1 MSVSVQVKF
10 APADPRSILVE
21 VEGQLKNR
29 TGLHKV
35 LAAALADQLQGHF
48 RDKNRVPN
56 RMNAPKTNFWNQ
68 VANATSVTEV
78 SETGAVVTVAEDRF
92 RIQLF
97 GGTITPKKAKA
108 LTIPLIKEARGL
120 FARSYETKF
129 RTRLFTIKGKRAL
142 FERVG
147 QGGEALDRQTNVR
160 VRQGKRTLTIPLAG
174 GSRIRPVYALVPK
187 ATIKA
192 DPTAL
197 PSQAEIVK
205 RLQEE
210 AEDFLAR
217 DNKKAGLA

>member
-1 MSVSVQVKF
+1 MSVSLQVQF
-10 APADPRSILVE
+10 SPSDPRSILVQ
-21 VEGQLKNR
+21 VTGQLTNR
-29 TGLHKV
+29 VGLHKV

-97 GGTITPKKAKA
+97 GGDIRPKKAKA

-147 QGGEALDRQTNVR
+147 QGGETLDRQTNVR
-160 VRQGKRTLTIPLAG
+160 VRQGKRSLTIPLAG

-187 ATIKA
+187 VTIKA
-192 DPTAL
+192 DPSAL
-197 PSQAEIVK
+197 PPREAIVT

-210 AEDFLAR
+210 ADDFLTR
-217 DNKKAGLA
+217 EIRKGGLA